1 MVQIYFWFIFYLLF
15 LGMVMYENNTVVMLA
30 MQKSKLVSLPLNQ
43 TYLVFG

>member
-43 TYLVFG
+43 THLVFG